1 MNILFSHFEIKSSTA
16 AAADGEVEKT
26 KLWTK
31 KCTTLHS
38 YVRLVQ
44 NCYAILRKF

>member
-38 YVRLVQ
+38 YVKSMYKIVMQ
-44 NCYAILRKF
+44 F